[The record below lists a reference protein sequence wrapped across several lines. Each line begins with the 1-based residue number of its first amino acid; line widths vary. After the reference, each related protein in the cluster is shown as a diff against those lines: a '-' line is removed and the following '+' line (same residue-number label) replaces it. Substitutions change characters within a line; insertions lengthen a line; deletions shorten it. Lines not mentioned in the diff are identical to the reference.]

1 MLRRRGDGRRAAP
14 HANVVQDPYLFRDTI
29 RRNLLWANPRA
40 SDAEIWDALAIAG
53 VDDFVASLPA
63 GLDTVL
69 GERGTLIS
77 GGERQRLC
85 LARAVLRRP
94 FLFVLDEATSAID
107 VPAERKIIK
116 AMLDLKPRPTIV
128 MIAHRDQSLDFCD
141 RMLRLQ
147 NSRAVA
153 ALVG

>member
-1 MLRRRGDGRRAAP
+1 M
-14 HANVVQDPYLFRDTI
+14 
-29 RRNLLWANPRA
+29 
-40 SDAEIWDALAIAG
+40 
-53 VDDFVASLPA
+53 
-63 GLDTVL
+63 L

-128 MIAHRDQSLDFCD
+128 MIAHREQSLDFCD

-147 NSRAVA
+147 GGRTVA
-153 ALVG
+153 DEPALVG

>member
-1 MLRRRGDGRRAAP
+1 MP
-14 HANVVQDPYLFRDTI
+14 VSTT
-29 RRNLLWANPRA
+29 
-40 SDAEIWDALAIAG
+40 
-53 VDDFVASLPA
+53 

-107 VPAERKIIK
+107 VPAERKIIR
-116 AMLDLKPRPTIV
+116 AILDLKPRPTIV
-128 MIAHRDQSLDFCD
+128 MIAHRDQSLASCD
-141 RMLRLQ
+141 RILRLQ
-147 NSRAVA
+147 RGRAVA
-153 ALVG
+153 DEPALTG